1 MPVSAYIQA
10 ALFVLLNAVALFAAA
25 GTVEILGFWI
35 YVAIFAAVM
44 VASFACL
51 DPGLLRER
59 MRPGGQRPPLALRL
73 FSVVLFVHWIIAG
86 LDRGRLHWS
95 DSMPPWLQGIG
106 LF

>member
-25 GTVEILGFWI
+25 GTIKILGFWV

-44 VASFACL
+44 VASFAFL

-59 MRPGGQRPPLALRL
+59 MRPGGQRPPPL
-73 FSVVLFVHWIIAG
+73 G
-86 LDRGRLHWS
+86 CGRRASL
-95 DSMPPWLQGIG
+95 PWLSAGG
-106 LF
+106 